1 MPSAARIHFAH
12 HEDIMTMSRAAVAAL
27 ALATAAPPDA
37 YATEIPTKAA
47 FERPFSLEQDV
58 TALNRKAFFDAVR
71 QDPCGGSLTIDQVRG
86 MDAVLDVYEASF
98 RSRTSLTQFAY
109 MLGTAFH
116 ETACVMQPI
125 QEYGNAAYF
134 KRMYDLKGSRPKVAK
149 ALGNIQPG
157 DGAKFPGMGYV
168 QCTGRG
174 NARKAT
180 KRLRELGVIGQDI
193 DFEKTPELLM
203 RPDLAAAVMFIGME
217 EGWFTGLDVDDIID
231 DRIDGDEHA
240 DFLRARR
247 IINGTD
253 RAERIAMHASAFL
266 KALIA
271 ASKPIPALKVA

>member
-1 MPSAARIHFAH
+1 MKRTV
-12 HEDIMTMSRAAVAAL
+12 MAL
-27 ALATAAPPDA
+27 AFAAATAPPEIHA
-37 YATEIPTKAA
+37 FELPTEAA
-47 FERPFSLEQDV
+47 IERPFSLEQDV

-71 QDPCGGSLTIDQVRG
+71 QDPCGGSLTPDQVKG
-86 MDAVLDVYEASF
+86 MDAILDIYESAF
-98 RSRTSLTQFAY
+98 RERTSLPQFAY

-116 ETACVMQPI
+116 ETACEMQPI
-125 QEYGNAAYF
+125 KEYGNAAYF
-134 KRMYDLKGSRPKVAK
+134 KRMYDPKGARPKVAR
-149 ALGNIQPG
+149 ALGNTRPG

-180 KRLRELGVIGQDI
+180 QRLRELGIIGADI
-193 DFEKTPELLM
+193 DFEETPELLM

-231 DRIDGDEHA
+231 DRIDNDEHA
-240 DFLRARR
+240 DFIRARR

-253 RAERIAMHASAFL
+253 RAEKIARHASAFL

-271 ASKPIPALKVA
+271 ASAPAAAQKVA